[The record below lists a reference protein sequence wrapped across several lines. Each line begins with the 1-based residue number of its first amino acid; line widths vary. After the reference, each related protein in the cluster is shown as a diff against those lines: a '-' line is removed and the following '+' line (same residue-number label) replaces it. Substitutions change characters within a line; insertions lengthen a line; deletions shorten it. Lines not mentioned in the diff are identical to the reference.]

1 MMRAHHII
9 NKHARSDANN
19 ANAVTTLVTTGSD
32 SVDSGVREMDLWF
45 AETEVMGY
53 EPALKSWIYE

>member
-9 NKHARSDANN
+9 NKHPNSNMDNAYDAT
-19 ANAVTTLVTTGSD
+19 ALATTGSD
-32 SVDSGVREMDLWF
+32 SVDSGVREMELWF